1 MRRLKGEYMLAEK
14 IDLYKYY
21 GLKRPEGG
29 AGYLY
34 SYIPSPMPCYPGR
47 LRPAML
53 VLGGGGYAY
62 VSERETECV
71 ALQFLAKGFC
81 AFTLDYSVAPVRYP
95 AQLNEA
101 AMAMAYIRENAG
113 KFGTDAAHVAV
124 IGFSAGGHLLGC
136 ISTLWDDPAI
146 REKFGE
152 DCALVRPD
160 ASVYSY
166 AVISSDEEIWHRGSF
181 VNFCKDKVP
190 FESYSIEKKVRPS
203 CSPAFIWSTTA
214 DDGVPVLNSVRLYEA
229 YVKAG
234 VPAEMHLFREGGHGL
249 STCDREVLGEVFPA
263 CGHIRNWISLSVGFL
278 EGLGFRV
285 R

>member
-1 MRRLKGEYMLAEK
+1 MLAEK

-124 IGFSAGGHLLGC
+124 IGFSAGGHLAAMAGNIWNEEDIAEKLNK
-136 ISTLWDDPAI
+136 PASL
-146 REKFGE
+146 F
-152 DCALVRPD
+152 RPD
-160 ASVYSY
+160 AAVLCYP
-166 AVISSDEEIWHRGSF
+166 VISSGEKSHGGSF
-181 VNFCKDKVP
+181 NNLCGEDAALKERLSVEKRVTP
-190 FESYSIEKKVRPS
+190 ES
-203 CSPAFIWSTTA
+203 CPAFIWTTA
-214 DDGVPVLNSVRLYEA
+214 DDGAVPSENSLLMAAA
-229 YVKAG
+229 YKKQG
-234 VPAEMHLFREGGHGL
+234 VPFELHIFESGVHGL
-249 STCDREVLGEVFPA
+249 SIATEETGYVNVPVQQWLPMCLTWLKNR
-263 CGHIRNWISLSVGFL
+263 GFAL
-278 EGLGFRV
+278 RDEKQS
-285 R
+285 